1 MYPERP
7 ARRGPSLGVRDA
19 LRGIWVCVRTQR
31 NMRIHLAVC
40 CYVVYFGLQLPLSR
54 GEWACLIGAMGL
66 VTGLEAANTGVE
78 TLCNFAQKHPNPMI
92 RDVKDVA
99 AGAVLLGAI
108 AAAAL
113 GLVIFLRPELWQA
126 VQELYLVPWKGIL
139 FLASL
144 GAAWVWI
151 ALPGK
156 QGRGK

>member
-1 MYPERP
+1 
-7 ARRGPSLGVRDA
+7 
-19 LRGIWVCVRTQR
+19 
-31 NMRIHLAVC
+31 
-40 CYVVYFGLQLPLSR
+40 
-54 GEWACLIGAMGL
+54 
-66 VTGLEAANTGVE
+66 
-78 TLCNFAQKHPNPMI
+78 MI

-99 AGAVLLGAI
+99 AGAVLLGAV

-126 VQELYLVPWKGIL
+126 VQELCLVPWKGVL